1 MRLRCELGSIRL
13 MKTKKTVVYGEE
25 FEVDKKTA
33 ETLLREGDAVEVVTM
48 ESITEYPIAPEP
60 DSNPPDN
67 TDEEITTVSRASTSR
82 RRK

>member
-33 ETLLREGDAVEVVTM
+33 ETLLREGDAVEVVTV
-48 ESITEYPIAPEP
+48 EPIIEDPIAPEP
-60 DSNPPDN
+60 DSNPPDDA
-67 TDEEITTVSRASTSR
+67 DEEITTVSRASTPR

>member
-1 MRLRCELGSIRL
+1 MKLMCELGSIRL

-33 ETLLREGDAVEVVTM
+33 ETLLREGDAVEVVTV
-48 ESITEYPIAPEP
+48 EPIIEDPIAPEP
-60 DSNPPDN
+60 DSNPPD
-67 TDEEITTVSRASTSR
+67 DAEEEITTVSRASTSK